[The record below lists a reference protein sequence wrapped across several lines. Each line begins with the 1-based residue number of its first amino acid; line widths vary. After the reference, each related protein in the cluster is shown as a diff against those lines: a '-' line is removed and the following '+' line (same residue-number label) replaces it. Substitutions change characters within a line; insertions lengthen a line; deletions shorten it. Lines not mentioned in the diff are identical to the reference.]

1 MMVLNMF
8 VAVVLEGFSESMKD
22 SGKAVNSD
30 VLTELRKKW
39 SEFDPNAKGWLSID
53 DVAQILHEIPP
64 PFGFRNLER
73 YPDGFEKDE
82 YKRMLSNV

>member
-30 VLTELRKKW
+30 VLIDLRKKW
-39 SEFDPNAKGWLSID
+39 SEFDHEARGWIYSD
-53 DVAQILHEIPP
+53 DVAQILHELPP

-73 YPDGFEKDE
+73 FPIGFEKE
-82 YKRMLSNV
+82 E